1 MLSGSTLGVV
11 ISGGCSGVSD
21 VAGRVG
27 AVKIFNSTE
36 TPEEHRLSLTAV
48 STTGASTYIGTL
60 RTVGSFILKG
70 DAAWSSGR
78 LREPPKNVS

>member
-1 MLSGSTLGVV
+1 MQKRATSAPTSAALIFALVVILASMLSGSTLGVV

-36 TPEEHRLSLTAV
+36 TPEE
-48 STTGASTYIGTL
+48 
-60 RTVGSFILKG
+60 
-70 DAAWSSGR
+70 
-78 LREPPKNVS
+78 